1 MSEQISIGLYLF
13 KRLHELGVR
22 GVHGVPGDFNLAA
35 LDLLPDAGLYW
46 VGNCNELNAA
56 YAADGYAR
64 IKGISALVT
73 TFGVGELS
81 ALAGVAG
88 AYSEHVP
95 IVHLVGVP
103 HTASQKRGLL
113 LHHTLGNGDFRVFE
127 KMSENI
133 SVTQTLLDDHSKA
146 ADEIDRVLSA
156 CWVKARPVYIGL
168 PTNMVFKTVD
178 ASRLETPLD
187 LSIPPNN
194 EETED
199 AVVSEICELIYK
211 SKNTIILADAC
222 AIRHRVLDE
231 LHELIERTELPAFVS
246 PMGKGAIN
254 EESSSFGGVYVGDA
268 SRDDVRQR
276 VDDAELILYV
286 GGLQSDFNSGGFTY
300 HVAKKNT
307 VEFHSDHMKIRY
319 SEFPGIQMKSVFRKL
334 LDILDYSKIQKHPTA
349 EISNTIPRRE
359 RESISS
365 EINHAYFWPRVGQW
379 LNPGD
384 VVITETGTSN
394 FGILETR
401 FPKDVT
407 AISQVLWGS
416 IGFSVGALQGAAL
429 ACKEM
434 SPERRVILFVGD
446 GSLQLTVQEI
456 STMIRHGLKPII
468 FVLNNKGY
476 TIERIIHGMKAIYND
491 IQPWNHQEILHLF
504 SADPEHSDSYQVKTK
519 TELENLFRNE
529 KFCSAP
535 HIQLVEVFM
544 PWQDA
549 PRALLKIGQATAALN
564 AKAAIF

>member
-564 AKAAIF
+564 AKA

>member
-334 LDILDYSKIQKHPTA
+334 LDILDYSKIQKHPTT

-564 AKAAIF
+564 AKA

>member
-103 HTASQKRGLL
+103 HTASQKGGLL

-168 PTNMVFKTVD
+168 PTDMVFKTVD

-319 SEFPGIQMKSVFRKL
+319 SEFPGTQMKSVFRKL
-334 LDILDYSKIQKHPTA
+334 LDTLDYSKIQKHATA

-416 IGFSVGALQGAAL
+416 IGYSVGALQGAAL

-504 SADPEHSDSYQVKTK
+504 SADPEHSDSYQVKNK

-564 AKAAIF
+564 AKV